1 MSMAAPPKL
10 VGSDLNPPRSP
21 AASVPNT
28 GGSNGTRAALQGDP
42 FDLVGTRLASK
53 YDVLEA
59 VEETSFSVVYRA
71 QHRVWRRPVAI
82 KAFKALM
89 FSEQAREE
97 LLESFVREGALLMEL
112 SERCAAICQARDIGS
127 TTTARGDWVP
137 FMVLEWLD
145 GESLD
150 SALARERAQS
160 NAPRSL
166 NDAVTLL
173 EPVAQALALAHQRGV
188 AHRDIKPGNIF
199 LLAGA
204 AGDRGRCKL
213 LDFGL
218 AKVVGDTRAAVD
230 GLLARSFTPEYGAP
244 EQFSAEFGPTGPRTD
259 VFALALVLVELVTG
273 RAPHFGEG
281 FSTLRSGACHP
292 RMPRTPRAFGV
303 SVPSPVEN
311 VLSRALAVRPA
322 DRFADARA
330 FWSCLKR
337 AMSETVCAR
346 EMTPPIPLLRRR
358 INPRRRWVVPAVA
371 LIGAAVTVIALQ
383 RRGISPSAPRIELW
397 SRTPVPGLPR

>member
-1 MSMAAPPKL
+1 M
-10 VGSDLNPPRSP
+10 D
-21 AASVPNT
+21 
-28 GGSNGTRAALQGDP
+28 
-42 FDLVGTRLASK
+42 
-53 YDVLEA
+53 
-59 VEETSFSVVYRA
+59 
-71 QHRVWRRPVAI
+71 
-82 KAFKALM
+82 
-89 FSEQAREE
+89 
-97 LLESFVREGALLMEL
+97 L

-150 SALARERAQS
+150 AALARERAQS
-160 NAPRSL
+160 KAPRSL
-166 NDAVTLL
+166 NDAMTLL
-173 EPVAQALALAHQRGV
+173 EPIARALALAHERGV

-204 AGDRGRCKL
+204 AGGRGRCKL
-213 LDFGL
+213 LDFGV
-218 AKVVGDTRAAVD
+218 AKVVGDTRVAAD

-244 EQFSAEFGPTGPRTD
+244 EQFAPEFGPTGPRTD

-281 FSTLRSGACHP
+281 FGTLRSEACDP
-292 RMPRTPRAFGV
+292 RIPRTPRAFGV
-303 SVPSPVEN
+303 SVPPAVES
-311 VLSRALAVRPA
+311 VLSRALAVRPG

-330 FWSCLKR
+330 FWLCLKR

-346 EMTPPIPLLRRR
+346 ETTPPIPLLRRR

-371 LIGAAVTVIALQ
+371 VIGAAVTVIALQ
-383 RRGISPSAPRIELW
+383 RRGISVSAAWIELW
-397 SRTPVPGLPR
+397 SRPPVPGVLR